1 MNLVTLEQARA
12 TFRGKRVAIVGG
24 GPTALENRPGFID
37 RHDVVVRVNNYR
49 TGSEQGSRCDVFYS
63 FFGSSIR
70 KTRAELERDGV
81 RLCWAKCPD
90 GKPLDSPWHERQG
103 KTNGIDFRYIYR
115 ERAPWWFTD
124 TFIPEPDHFLRGVAL
139 LGGHVPTTGFSAIV
153 DVIESEPAS
162 LYLTGFDF
170 FQSKQ
175 HNVDE
180 RWKPGDPADPIGH
193 RPEAE
198 REWLRAYAAKHVVYL
213 DHTLSELL
221 A

>member
-1 MNLVTLEQARA
+1 MRFISIDEARE
-12 TFRGKRVAIVGG
+12 TIRGKRVAVVGG

-37 RHDVVVRVNNYR
+37 AHDIVVRVNNYR
-49 TGSEQGSRCDVFYS
+49 TGEDQGRRCDVFYS

-90 GKPLDSPWHERQG
+90 GKPLDSPWHERLG

-115 ERAPWWFTD
+115 ERAAWWWCD
-124 TFIPEPDHFLRGVAL
+124 TAIPDAGHFLRGVDR

-153 DVIESEPAS
+153 DVLESKPAAV
-162 LYLTGFDF
+162 YLTGFDF
-170 FQSKQ
+170 FRSGQ

-198 REWLRAYAAKHVVYL
+198 RAWLRANWLKHPIYVDRRL
-213 DHTLSELL
+213 EELL